1 MKINLKYDLRTI
13 YLSTFFIMLLLYGLN
28 KVLFIGGLK
37 LFYLTIPMLY
47 SIYLFKYEFEIT
59 KEIRVLLFFVLAL
72 SISTINTLIFHEGGL
87 HAVLMNLQ
95 RLYIVLLML
104 IPLYGFYIKDD
115 KLFNIFLVIYAAE
128 VSFANIYHYFFV
140 YDFAD
145 RFEGTFGGSNEF
157 AYMLVS
163 LIYYVY
169 YVFYRIPNI
178 KLKWLFTIALILLH
192 IVVLITLSRTAI
204 LGMFIFY
211 FFASPYFHRHTEKWK
226 KVMIVVAFLS
236 VFLFALDS
244 LGKTAELMI
253 ERFTG
258 ERGASSLGS
267 RTFEML
273 AGINLLAEHPMSV
286 LFGNGMSISGSE
298 IFPDFY
304 RGMGGLGTRIHNS
317 YFAMIVENGL
327 FSVLSFAYLMYFILK
342 QVYFMKDDF
351 KYVILGFT
359 VFTISFLS
367 TIYLLYFLPFWMAL
381 FMISAHINILNNK
394 ESENEKNY

>member
-1 MKINLKYDLRTI
+1 
-13 YLSTFFIMLLLYGLN
+13 
-28 KVLFIGGLK
+28 
-37 LFYLTIPMLY
+37 
-47 SIYLFKYEFEIT
+47 
-59 KEIRVLLFFVLAL
+59 
-72 SISTINTLIFHEGGL
+72 
-87 HAVLMNLQ
+87 
-95 RLYIVLLML
+95 ML

-115 KLFNIFLVIYAAE
+115 RLFNIFLLIYATE
-128 VSFANIYHYFFV
+128 VSFANIYHYFFI

-163 LIYYVY
+163 LIYFVY
-169 YVFYRIPNI
+169 YSFYRLQNI
-178 KLKWLFTIALILLH
+178 KMKWLFTIALILLH

-211 FFASPYFHRHTEKWK
+211 FFAFPYFHRHTPKWK
-226 KVMIVVAFLS
+226 KIMIVVAFLS
-236 VFLFALDS
+236 LFIFALDS
-244 LGKTAELMI
+244 LGKTAELMV

-273 AGINLLAEHPMSV
+273 AGVNLLAEHPLTV
-286 LFGNGMSISGSE
+286 VFGNGMSISGSE
-298 IFPDFY
+298 IFPAFY

-317 YFAMIVENGL
+317 YFAMITENGL
-327 FSVLSFAYLMYFILK
+327 FTIFSFAYFIYFILK
-342 QVYFMKDDF
+342 QIYFLQDDF

-381 FMISAHINILNNK
+381 FMISAHINILDRKNK
-394 ESENEKNY
+394 KKREYVKNQ